1 MILILVLSL
10 LCKGI
15 VLTNKFSYNIIIVKV
30 GQLCFMKEKRKIS
43 TACEIKIIIMIII
56 TKQQIKPSIYFKSFF
71 LTTWNFLL
79 FYLSV
84 SKQISINDII
94 FSQI

>member
-1 MILILVLSL
+1 
-10 LCKGI
+10 
-15 VLTNKFSYNIIIVKV
+15 
-30 GQLCFMKEKRKIS
+30 
-43 TACEIKIIIMIII
+43 MIII